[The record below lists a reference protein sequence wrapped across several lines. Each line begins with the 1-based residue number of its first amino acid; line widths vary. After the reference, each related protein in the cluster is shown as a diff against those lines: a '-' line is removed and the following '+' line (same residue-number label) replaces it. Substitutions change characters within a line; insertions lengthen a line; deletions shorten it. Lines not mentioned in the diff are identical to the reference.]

1 LRAKKN
7 TFEETEF
14 MLDRFAT
21 YLDRHRKL
29 LLTTHENPD
38 GDGVG
43 AAIALA
49 AHLKAGGQ
57 EARIVVTPALPENL
71 RFLDPEGWVEA
82 FEPEGTHRDL
92 AAWPDAWLLIDASE
106 PHRMGPLFPVFES
119 TKANRACLDHHLK
132 DVPKGFDAEF
142 TDPTASASTELVYDL
157 VRPRLGGDLPPVMAQ
172 ALYAGLVSDTGNFR
186 HSNSTPKVHQAAA
199 DLIAQGVHPARTYN
213 ALYQTA
219 TPAKLK
225 LFGRAMGG
233 LQLRDGGRFAYVA
246 VTQADLVACGA
257 THEDLDELVEEP
269 RRLRGVEVAALF
281 SETADGKSK
290 VSLRSRERVDVN
302 AVCRLFGG
310 GGHRLASGAKAAQ
323 PFETF
328 ITEVG
333 KAVLGQMERDLVQKI
348 K

>member
-1 LRAKKN
+1 
-7 TFEETEF
+7 

-21 YLDRHRKL
+21 FLDRHRKI

-49 AHLKAGGQ
+49 AHLKAGGK
-57 EARIVVTPALPENL
+57 EARIVVTPGLPENL
-71 RFLDPEGWVEA
+71 RFLDPLGWIEA
-82 FEPEGTHRDL
+82 FEPGGVHQEL

-106 PHRMGPLFPVFES
+106 PHRMGALFQVFEK
-119 TKANRACLDHHLK
+119 TRADRACLDHHLK
-132 DVPKGFDAEF
+132 DEPKGFDAEF

-186 HSNSTPKVHQAAA
+186 HSNSTPKIHHAAA
-199 DLIAQGVHPARTYN
+199 DLIAQGVHPARTFN

-225 LFGRAMGG
+225 LFGRAVAGI
-233 LQLRDGGRFAYVA
+233 QLRDDGRFAYVS
-246 VTQADLVACGA
+246 VTLADLAACGA

-269 RRLRGVEVAALF
+269 RRLKGVEVAALF
-281 SETADGKSK
+281 SETAEGRAK

-302 AVCRLFGG
+302 AVCRQFGG
-310 GGHRLASGAKAAQ
+310 GGHRLASGAKASL
-323 PFETF
+323 PLETF
-328 ITEVG
+328 IFQVEA
-333 KAVLGQMERDLVQKI
+333 AVLDQIRMNIV
-348 K
+348 

>member
-1 LRAKKN
+1 
-7 TFEETEF
+7 
-14 MLDRFAT
+14 MLDRFAAF
-21 YLDRHRKL
+21 LDRHAKV

-43 AAIALA
+43 AAVALA
-49 AHLKAGGQ
+49 AHLKAGGK
-57 EARIVVTPALPENL
+57 EARIVVTPSLPENL

-82 FEPEGTHRDL
+82 YAPAEGHRGL

-106 PHRMGPLFPVFES
+106 PHRMGPLYAAFEG
-119 TKANRACLDHHLK
+119 TRADRACLDHHLK
-132 DVPKGFDAEF
+132 DAPKGFDAEF
-142 TDPTASASTELVYDL
+142 TDPTASASAELVYDL
-157 VRPRLGGDLPPVMAQ
+157 VRPRIGGDLPPVMAQ

-186 HSNSTPKVHQAAA
+186 HSNTTPKIHHAAA

-233 LQLRDGGRFAYVA
+233 LQLRDDGRFAFLA
-246 VTQADLVACGA
+246 VTRADLDACGA

-269 RRLRGVEVAALF
+269 RKLKGVEVAALF
-281 SETADGKSK
+281 SEAADGRAK
-290 VSLRSRERVDVN
+290 VSLRSREQVDVN

-310 GGHRLASGAKAAQ
+310 GGHRLASGAKAAL
-323 PFETF
+323 PLPAF
-328 ITEVG
+328 IAQVEA
-333 KAVLGQMERDLVQKI
+333 AVLAQMGRDIV
-348 K
+348 

>member
-1 LRAKKN
+1 
-7 TFEETEF
+7 
-14 MLDRFAT
+14 MLDRFAA
-21 YLDRHRKL
+21 YLDRHTRI

-49 AHLKAGGQ
+49 AHVKSGGKDV
-57 EARIVVTPALPENL
+57 RIVVTPVLPENL
-71 RFLDPEGWVEA
+71 RFLDPHGWVEA
-82 FEPEGTHRDL
+82 FEPDGAHRDL

-106 PHRMGPLFPVFES
+106 PHRMGPLFAVFEK
-119 TKANRACLDHHLK
+119 TKADRACLDHHLK

-186 HSNSTPKVHQAAA
+186 HSNSTPKIHHAAA

-233 LQLRDGGRFAYVA
+233 LQLRDGGRFAYVS
-246 VTQADLVACGA
+246 VTKADLAACGA
-257 THEDLDELVEEP
+257 NHEDLDELVEEP
-269 RRLRGVEVAALF
+269 RKLKGVEVAALF
-281 SETADGKSK
+281 SEAADGRSK
-290 VSLRSRERVDVN
+290 VSLRSRELVDVN
-302 AVCRLFGG
+302 AVCRRFGG

-323 PFETF
+323 PLNTF
-328 ITEVG
+328 ISEVEA
-333 KAVLGQMERDLVQKI
+333 AVILQMKQDIV
-348 K
+348 

>member
-1 LRAKKN
+1 
-7 TFEETEF
+7 

-21 YLDRHRKL
+21 FLDRHHKI

-49 AHLKAGGQ
+49 AHLKGSGK
-57 EARIVVTPALPENL
+57 EARIVVTPGLPENL
-71 RFLDPEGWVEA
+71 RFLDPLGWVEA
-82 FEPEGTHRDL
+82 FEPGGAHQEL

-106 PHRMGPLFPVFES
+106 PHRMGILFQAFEK
-119 TKANRACLDHHLK
+119 TLADRACLDHHLK
-132 DVPKGFDAEF
+132 DAPAGFDAEF

-186 HSNSTPKVHQAAA
+186 HSNSTPKVHHAAA
-199 DLIAQGVHPARTYN
+199 DLIAQGVHPARTFN

-225 LFGRAMGG
+225 LFGRAVAGI
-233 LQLRDGGRFAYVA
+233 QLRDGGRFAYVS
-246 VTQADLVACGA
+246 VTRADLAACGA

-269 RRLRGVEVAALF
+269 RRLKGVEVAALF
-281 SETADGKSK
+281 SETEDGRAK

-302 AVCRLFGG
+302 AVCKQFGG
-310 GGHRLASGAKAAQ
+310 GGHRLASGAKASL
-323 PFETF
+323 PLETF
-328 ITEVG
+328 IFQVEA
-333 KAVLGQMERDLVQKI
+333 AVLGQIRLNIV
-348 K
+348 

>member
-1 LRAKKN
+1 
-7 TFEETEF
+7 
-14 MLDRFAT
+14 MLDRFAVF
-21 YLDRHRKL
+21 LDQHAKV

-49 AHLKAGGQ
+49 AYLKGAGK

-71 RFLDPEGWVEA
+71 RFLDPEGWIEA
-82 FEPEGTHRDL
+82 YEPEGAHRDL

-106 PHRMGPLFPVFES
+106 PHRMGALYAAFEAA
-119 TKANRACLDHHLK
+119 KAERACLDHHLK
-132 DVPKGFDAEF
+132 DEPKGFDDEF
-142 TDPTASASTELVYDL
+142 TDPTASASAELVYDL
-157 VRPRLGGDLPPVMAQ
+157 VRPRVGGDLPPVMAQ
-172 ALYAGLVSDTGNFR
+172 AIYAGLVSDTGNFR
-186 HSNSTPKVHQAAA
+186 HSNTTPKIHHAAA
-199 DLIAQGVHPARTYN
+199 DLIAQGVHPARTFN

-233 LQLRDGGRFAYVA
+233 LQLREGGRFAYVA
-246 VTQADLVACGA
+246 VTKADLEACGA

-269 RRLRGVEVAALF
+269 RRLKGVEVAALF
-281 SETADGKSK
+281 SEAADGRAK

-302 AVCRLFGG
+302 AVCRQFGG

-323 PFETF
+323 PLETF
-328 ITEVG
+328 TA
-333 KAVLGQMERDLVQKI
+333 AVEAAVISQIRRDI
-348 K
+348 A